1 VLALEREDRPV
12 GSSHIGPDST
22 TVLDF
27 DLEHGF
33 ASSTNS
39 VTPLG
44 QCDEVD
50 LLLSSLT
57 AEKAGPA
64 RSPCRMLAASG
75 RPAKIADRT
84 TSSAAPC
91 PSYAIRRPMRNRRI
105 VESAGRSSVPQSGR
119 HYRDP
124 ELFPWQPR

>member
-1 VLALEREDRPV
+1 MYLTGLVRPLRPIILVLQNPDHPRALAAGVLLHLNENREELGELRPRFVLALEREDRPV
-12 GSSHIGPDST
+12 GSSHIGPDSM

-64 RSPCRMLAASG
+64 RSPC
-75 RPAKIADRT
+75 
-84 TSSAAPC
+84 
-91 PSYAIRRPMRNRRI
+91 
-105 VESAGRSSVPQSGR
+105 
-119 HYRDP
+119 
-124 ELFPWQPR
+124 